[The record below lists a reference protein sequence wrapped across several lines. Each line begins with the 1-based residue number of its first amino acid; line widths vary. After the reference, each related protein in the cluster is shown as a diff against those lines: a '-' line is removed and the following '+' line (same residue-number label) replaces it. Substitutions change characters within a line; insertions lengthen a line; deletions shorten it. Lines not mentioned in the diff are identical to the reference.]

1 MLLASHE
8 HLNHKDGTI
17 PGEARMG
24 SLKEAAGLLVKLYD
38 ATGQPGKAAEWRNQQ
53 VAGAEAV
60 YRAAARKY
68 REAAEGQD
76 AKDLNNLAWFL
87 ATCADSKFRDG
98 PGALRFAEKA
108 VAATDR
114 TNAMYLDTLAAAY
127 AETGNFAEA
136 IKIQSEAM
144 SLVNDEE
151 GQKDLAHRLRLYQSH
166 TPCRTVQP

>member
-1 MLLASHE
+1 M
-8 HLNHKDGTI
+8 
-17 PGEARMG
+17 
-24 SLKEAAGLLVKLYD
+24 
-38 ATGQPGKAAEWRNQQ
+38 
-53 VAGAEAV
+53 AGAEAV

-108 VAATDR
+108 VAATNR

-127 AETGNFAEA
+127 AEAGNFAEA
-136 IKIQSEAM
+136 IKIQSEAI

-151 GQKDLAHRLRLYQSH
+151 G
-166 TPCRTVQP
+166 